1 MLNDRTMDRY
11 LHAILLLGT
20 RFLVVRAVDV
30 ASWLEYSK
38 ASVSV
43 AVKQMLDER
52 LVSIGNHGA
61 LLLTADGERRAS
73 AFHERYEFFNR
84 MLTEAGIDEDVARK
98 EAGALAGCLS
108 NPSLCAIKRR
118 LALRESGRGQG
129 AREKPSYQ

>member
-43 AVKQMLDER
+43 AVKQMLDEK

-73 AFHERYEFFNR
+73 AFHERYDFFYR
-84 MLTEAGIDEDVARK
+84 MLAEAGVDEDVARK
-98 EAGALAGCLS
+98 EAGALAGSLS
-108 NPSLCAIKRR
+108 NPSLYAIRKRFGIP
-118 LALRESGRGQG
+118 ESDRGQN
-129 AREKPSYQ
+129 AYAKIPH

>member
-84 MLTEAGIDEDVARK
+84 MLTEAGVDEDVAKK
-98 EAGALAGCLS
+98 EAGALACSLS
-108 NPSLCAIKRR
+108 AASMDAVKKRQ
-118 LALRESGRGQG
+118 S
-129 AREKPSYQ
+129 ARRA

>member
-30 ASWLEYSK
+30 AAWLEYSK

-43 AVKQMLDER
+43 AVKQMLDEE

-61 LLLTADGERRAS
+61 LLLTADGQRRAS
-73 AFHERYEFFNR
+73 AFHERYDFFHR
-84 MLTEAGIDEDVARK
+84 MLTEAGVDEDVARK
-98 EAGALAGCLS
+98 EAGALAGSLS
-108 NPSLCAIKRR
+108 AASMDAVKKRQ
-118 LALRESGRGQG
+118 S
-129 AREKPSYQ
+129 ARRA

>member
-43 AVKQMLDER
+43 AVKQMLQEK
-52 LVSIGNHGA
+52 LVSIGSHGA
-61 LLLTADGERRAS
+61 LLLTADGKRRAS
-73 AFHERYEFFNR
+73 AFHERYDFFHR
-84 MLTEAGIDEDVARK
+84 MLTEAGVDEDVARK
-98 EAGALAGCLS
+98 EAGALAGSLS
-108 NPSLCAIKRR
+108 TASMDAVKTRLSARR
-118 LALRESGRGQG
+118 A
-129 AREKPSYQ
+129 

>member
-43 AVKQMLDER
+43 AVRQMLDEK
-52 LVSIGNHGA
+52 LVRIGNHGA
-61 LLLTADGERRAS
+61 LLLTEDGQRRAD
-73 AFHERYEFFNR
+73 AFHERYDFFHR
-84 MLTEAGIDEDVARK
+84 MLTEAGVDENTARK
-98 EAGALAGCLS
+98 EAGALAGSLS
-108 NPSLCAIKRR
+108 AASMEAVKKR
-118 LALRESGRGQG
+118 LS
-129 AREKPSYQ
+129 ARRA

>member
-43 AVKQMLDER
+43 AVKQMLDEE

-61 LLLTADGERRAS
+61 LLLTADGQRRAS
-73 AFHERYEFFNR
+73 AFHERYDFFHR
-84 MLTEAGIDEDVARK
+84 MLTEAGVDENTARK
-98 EAGALAGCLS
+98 EAGALAGSLS
-108 NPSLCAIKRR
+108 AASMEAVKKR
-118 LALRESGRGQG
+118 LS
-129 AREKPSYQ
+129 ARRA

>member
-118 LALRESGRGQG
+118 LALRESGGGQC
-129 AREKPSYQ
+129 AREKPSFQ

>member
-43 AVKQMLDER
+43 AVKQMLDEK
-52 LVSIGNHGA
+52 LVRIGSHGA
-61 LLLTADGERRAS
+61 LLLTSDGERRAS
-73 AFHERYEFFNR
+73 AFHERYDFFNR
-84 MLTEAGIDEDVARK
+84 MLTEAGIDEAIARK
-98 EAGALAGCLS
+98 EAGALAGSLS
-108 NPSLCAIKRR
+108 AASMDAVKKR
-118 LALRESGRGQG
+118 LSAHQT
-129 AREKPSYQ
+129 

>member
-43 AVKQMLDER
+43 AVKQMLDEK
-52 LVSIGNHGA
+52 LVRVGNHGA
-61 LLLTADGERRAS
+61 LLLTPDGERRAS
-73 AFHERYEFFNR
+73 AFHERYDFFCR
-84 MLTEAGIDEDVARK
+84 MLTEAGVDEDVARK
-98 EAGALAGCLS
+98 EAGALAGSLS
-108 NPSLCAIKRR
+108 NQSLHAIKKRFHIQ
-118 LALRESGRGQG
+118 ESMKQ
-129 AREKPSYQ
+129 AF

>member
-43 AVKQMLDER
+43 AVRQMLDEK
-52 LVSIGNHGA
+52 LVRIGNHGA
-61 LLLTADGERRAS
+61 LLLTEDGQRRAD
-73 AFHERYEFFNR
+73 AFHERYDFFHR
-84 MLTEAGIDEDVARK
+84 MLTEAGVDENTTRK
-98 EAGALAGCLS
+98 EAGALAGSLS
-108 NPSLCAIKRR
+108 AASMEAVKKR
-118 LALRESGRGQG
+118 LS
-129 AREKPSYQ
+129 ARRA

>member
-20 RFLVVRAVDV
+20 RLLVVRAVDV
-30 ASWLEYSK
+30 AAWLEYSK

-43 AVKQMLDER
+43 AVKQMLREG

-73 AFHERYEFFNR
+73 AFHERYDFFNR
-84 MLTEAGIDEDVARK
+84 MLTEAGVDEDVAKK
-98 EAGALAGCLS
+98 EAGALAGSLS
-108 NPSLCAIKRR
+108 NPSLYAIRKRFP
-118 LALRESGRGQG
+118 LPQ
-129 AREKPSYQ
+129 ARDSQKEQA

>member
-43 AVKQMLDER
+43 AVRQMLDEK
-52 LVSIGNHGA
+52 LVRIGNHGA
-61 LLLTADGERRAS
+61 LLLTEDGQRRAD
-73 AFHERYEFFNR
+73 AFHERYDFFHR
-84 MLTEAGIDEDVARK
+84 MLTEAGVDENTAR
-98 EAGALAGCLS
+98 
-108 NPSLCAIKRR
+108 PRR
-118 LALRESGRGQG
+118 P
-129 AREKPSYQ
+129 ARR

>member
-43 AVKQMLDER
+43 AVKQMLDEK
-52 LVSIGNHGA
+52 LVRIGNHGA
-61 LLLTADGERRAS
+61 LILTADGQRRAG
-73 AFHERYEFFNR
+73 AFHERYDFFHR
-84 MLTEAGIDEDVARK
+84 MLAEAGVDEDVARK
-98 EAGALAGCLS
+98 EAGALAGSLS
-108 NPSLCAIKRR
+108 AASMEAVKKRLSAQR
-118 LALRESGRGQG
+118 A
-129 AREKPSYQ
+129 

>member
-43 AVKQMLDER
+43 AVKQMLDEK
-52 LVSIGNHGA
+52 LVSVGSHGA
-61 LLLTADGERRAS
+61 LLLTADGQRRAS
-73 AFHERYEFFNR
+73 AFHERYDFFYR
-84 MLTEAGIDEDVARK
+84 LLTEAGIDEAVARK
-98 EAGALAGCLS
+98 EAEALAGALS
-108 NPSLCAIKRR
+108 ESSLNAIKQRFFI
-118 LALRESGRGQG
+118 Q
-129 AREKPSYQ
+129 QTV